1 MLVIDNIVH
10 LVADYIPEEG
20 RRRIRE
26 AYAFAS
32 QVHEGRKRDSGEA
45 YISHPLEVAHI
56 LASMRLDAN
65 TIVAGLLHSVLKE
78 QPPADEKEVARRFGE
93 DVLNLVKGTTK
104 ITNVRYASREAH
116 QAGNVRKLLLAMA
129 ADVRVI
135 LIRLADRL
143 HDMQTLE
150 HSPRERQ
157 LEVAR
162 ETMDLYAPL
171 AGRLGIDWMKR
182 ELEDLGFRYLY
193 PEEYAEISSQIES
206 SMADRQAFVDQVIG
220 ILRRALDENGLAG
233 CRILG
238 RPKHLYS
245 IYRKLV
251 AQKIPL
257 ERVYDKVAFR
267 IIVKTVKECY
277 EALGVVHSLWQP
289 IPHRFKDFISSP
301 KPNGY
306 QSLHT
311 SVIGPHGDFMEI
323 QIRTEEM
330 DEVAK
335 EGIAAH
341 WAYKEGKNISR
352 KDAQFFQWLKQ
363 LVQGLQEVEDPR
375 EFLDAVKG
383 ELHQEEIYVLTPTG
397 EVKALPYG
405 STPLD
410 FAYAIHSEVGDH
422 CAGAKVNG
430 RIVPLKHQL
439 HTGDV
444 VEVLTSPQA
453 HPTRGWLALVKSGRA
468 RARIRAWLRREEQE
482 RSLRLGRELCEREL
496 RKHNLSLKKV
506 IKTGHLREV
515 LKRLSCNS
523 LDDLLLKVGR
533 GQLTVEQIIAVVEPP
548 ELRPPAEEEGAPLP
562 ERRVRRRRP
571 KGPAI
576 EIDGIDDMLVTI
588 ARCCMPVPGDAIVG
602 FITAG
607 RGISVHKAGCANL
620 QSTDLNRWIEVRWAG
635 DDEAAHSAHIRVV
648 GTDQRRLVS
657 RLTDAVGA
665 ADATVT
671 GLEARTAKESG
682 MVTVNLVVEVRGVE
696 HLERLLQRLR
706 KVDGVLEAVRA

>member
-1 MLVIDNIVH
+1 MLTIDNIIH
-10 LVADYIPEEG
+10 LVADYIPAEG
-20 RRRIRE
+20 QERIRRAHE
-26 AYAFAS
+26 FAARI
-32 QVHEGRKRDSGEA
+32 HAGRKRDSGEP
-45 YISHPLEVAHI
+45 YINHPLEVAHI
-56 LASMRLDAN
+56 LASMRLDTN

-78 QPPADEKEVARRFGE
+78 TPPADEKELEATFGE
-93 DVLNLVKGTTK
+93 DVLFLVKGTTK
-104 ITNVRYASREAH
+104 IINVRYSSREAY
-116 QAGNVRKLLLAMA
+116 QAGNIRKLLLAMA

-143 HDMQTLE
+143 HDLQTLE
-150 HSPRERQ
+150 HSDRERQ

-182 ELEDLGFRYLY
+182 ELEDLAFRYLY
-193 PEEYAEISSQIES
+193 PEEYQRLASQIES
-206 SMADRQAFVDQVIG
+206 SMADRQAFVDKVMG
-220 ILRRALDENGLAG
+220 ILRRALDENGLTG

-257 ERVYDKVAFR
+257 EKVYDKVAFR
-267 IIVKTVKECY
+267 IILKTVKECY

-311 SVIGPHGDFMEI
+311 SVIGPHGDFMEV

-330 DEVAK
+330 DDVAK

-341 WAYKEGKNISR
+341 WAYKEGKNISQ
-352 KDAQFFQWLKQ
+352 KDARFFQWLKQ

-375 EFLDAVKG
+375 EFLEAVKG
-383 ELHQEEIYVLTPTG
+383 ELHQEDIYVLTPAG
-397 EVKALPYG
+397 EVKDLPYG

-410 FAYAIHSEVGDH
+410 FAYAIHTEVGNH
-422 CAGAKVNG
+422 CVGAKVNG

-444 VEVLTSPQA
+444 VEILTSPQA
-453 HPTRGWLALVKSGRA
+453 HPSRGWLALVKTSRA
-468 RARIRAWLRREEQE
+468 RARIRSWLRQEEQE

-533 GQLTVEQIIAVVEPP
+533 GQLTVEQIVNVVEPP
-548 ELRPPAEEEGAPLP
+548 ELRPPEPPALP
-562 ERRVRRRRP
+562 ERRAARRRTERP
-571 KGPAI
+571 VI
-576 EIDGIDDMLVTI
+576 EIDGIDDMLVNI

-607 RGISVHKAGCANL
+607 RGISVHKAGCPNL
-620 QSTDLNRWIEVRWAG
+620 QATDPNRWIEVRWAG
-635 DDEAAHSAHIRVV
+635 SEETAHSAHLRVI
-648 GTDQRRLVS
+648 GSDHRRLVT
-657 RLTDAVGA
+657 RLTDAIGV

-682 MVTVNLVVEVRGVE
+682 LVTVNLVVEVRSVD
-696 HLERLLQRLR
+696 HLERLLQQLR
-706 KVDGVLEAVRA
+706 KVDGVLEAVRV